1 MKITTSKIDKGS
13 TLVICIIGIV
23 VMIGSAAFYIF
34 ASERDKIT
42 RICVYAAIFI
52 MFVFTLFSLFLYY
65 LYLTFVYL
73 EQDRC
78 TAYSFWGRQL
88 CRVDYNEQV
97 FYSFFNVYIPHR
109 HPVKFMALSNS
120 TFKCKQNTKSIFEEK
135 FYGYY
140 EQSKII
146 VFPYDTNL
154 DPLLH
159 LDAWHKI
166 ISE

>member
-1 MKITTSKIDKGS
+1 
-13 TLVICIIGIV
+13 
-23 VMIGSAAFYIF
+23 MIGSAAFYIF

-140 EQSKII
+140 DQSKII